1 MPRPI
6 FEMTIKEKKELQ
18 DEVLDVLM
26 DFINDGGN
34 EDFPFTEK
42 IEEIRVKHDITEF
55 DMSLYM
61 YAFLSTAVEVL
72 ENKEGLKNL

>member
-1 MPRPI
+1 MPRPLYSR
-6 FEMTIKEKKELQ
+6 TDKERKELQ
-18 DEVLDVLM
+18 DEVLNVLT
-26 DFINDGGN
+26 DFINDGGR
-34 EDFPFTEK
+34 EEFPFTER

-72 ENKEGLKNL
+72 EKKKG

>member
-1 MPRPI
+1 MPRPF
-6 FEMTIKEKKELQ
+6 FEMTREERAELEN
-18 DEVLDVLM
+18 EVLNVVT

-34 EDFPFTEK
+34 EEFPFQEK

-61 YAFLSTAVEVL
+61 SAYLTEVINFLESRG
-72 ENKEGLKNL
+72 K

>member
-1 MPRPI
+1 MPRPLY
-6 FEMTIKEKKELQ
+6 TRTDKERKELQ
-18 DEVLDVLM
+18 EEVLDVLM

-34 EDFPFTEK
+34 EDFPFQEK
-42 IEEIRVKHDITEF
+42 IEEIRIKHDITEF

-72 ENKEGLKNL
+72 EKKEGLKNL

>member
-6 FEMTIKEKKELQ
+6 YSRTDKERKQLQ
-18 DEVLDVLM
+18 DEVLNVIT

-34 EDFPFTEK
+34 EEFPFIEK

-72 ENKEGLKNL
+72 EKKKG

>member
-1 MPRPI
+1 MARPI
-6 FEMTIKEKKELQ
+6 YTRTDKERKELQ
-18 DEVLDVLM
+18 DEVLNVLA
-26 DFINDGGN
+26 DFINGGGN
-34 EDFPFTEK
+34 EEFPFIEK

-72 ENKEGLKNL
+72 EKKKG

>member
-6 FEMTIKEKKELQ
+6 YSMTDKERKELQ
-18 DEVLDVLM
+18 YEVLNVIT
-26 DFINDGGN
+26 DFINGGGN
-34 EDFPFTEK
+34 EEFPFIEK
-42 IEEIRVKHDITEF
+42 IEEIRIKHDITEF

-72 ENKEGLKNL
+72 EKKKG